1 MSWSAL
7 LWPGSMSPGICFSF
21 LLFVDEY
28 RNHFYLLQ
36 WTRFLLSFYYVSY
49 FKVYFANQNE
59 IVDVILIL
67 QMSMECQ
74 SFNKTC
80 FLITEWAE
88 KVEHV
93 ISLRLHL
100 IAQNFIVNKILQ
112 LYPAVTLGETYDRQ
126 EQRRLSRML
135 IKFVAFTQQWSEM
148 NQTWEQQKADTTLL
162 TQTNTKVE
170 AAPVASEWSLFK
182 TLLVR
187 RISTWLL
194 WPGGNTDLFVTNR
207 LILNQNSFSFT
218 RQNIHKPYQTMRQA
232 FDKSKLHSTKN
243 VLVNLIASRTTP
255 SETGR

>member
-1 MSWSAL
+1 
-7 LWPGSMSPGICFSF
+7 MSPGICFSF
-21 LLFVDEY
+21 LLFMDDIITILICCNELD
-28 RNHFYLLQ
+28 FSC
-36 WTRFLLSFYYVSY
+36 RFTMYVSY

-148 NQTWEQQKADTTLL
+148 NQTWEQQKADSTLHTL
-162 TQTNTKVE
+162 DSDQHQHQGWSCPCSKWMVFVQDFTCQTHQYL
-170 AAPVASEWSLFK
+170 AALAWRQHWSFCYQPAYSE
-182 TLLVR
+182 
-187 RISTWLL
+187 
-194 WPGGNTDLFVTNR
+194 
-207 LILNQNSFSFT
+207 
-218 RQNIHKPYQTMRQA
+218 
-232 FDKSKLHSTKN
+232 SKLIFLQQTKYPQTLSDN
-243 VLVNLIASRTTP
+243 
-255 SETGR
+255 ETSIW

>member
-1 MSWSAL
+1 MPWSSL
-7 LWPGSMSPGICFSF
+7 LWSGSMSPGICL

-36 WTRFLLSFYYVSY
+36 WTRFLLSFYCVSY

-59 IVDVILIL
+59 IVDVILFL

-93 ISLRLHL
+93 ISLRLALDCAEFHRQQNSPIIPSSHARRDL
-100 IAQNFIVNKILQ
+100 WQARAAQAFKNVNKIRGI
-112 LYPAVTLGETYDRQ
+112 Y
-126 EQRRLSRML
+126 S
-135 IKFVAFTQQWSEM
+135 QWSEM

-218 RQNIHKPYQTMRQA
+218 SQNIHKPYQTMRQA

-243 VLVNLIASRTTP
+243 VLVILIASRTTP

>member
-1 MSWSAL
+1 MFSDHRVGWEGGACYQSETAFDCAEFHRQQN
-7 LWPGSMSPGICFSF
+7 SPIIPSSHARR
-21 LLFVDEY
+21 D
-28 RNHFYLLQ
+28 
-36 WTRFLLSFYYVSY
+36 
-49 FKVYFANQNE
+49 
-59 IVDVILIL
+59 
-67 QMSMECQ
+67 
-74 SFNKTC
+74 
-80 FLITEWAE
+80 
-88 KVEHV
+88 
-93 ISLRLHL
+93 
-100 IAQNFIVNKILQ
+100 
-112 LYPAVTLGETYDRQ
+112 YDRQ

-232 FDKSKLHSTKN
+232 FDKSVLHSTKN
-243 VLVNLIASRTTP
+243 VLVILIASRTTP